1 MDVAKTWW
9 LSCFLI
15 CSGVKG
21 VQVFPSTQC
30 VSNIVRNEETGCLH
44 KRFTK
49 LYKKNETKETEKDKF
64 THIRHQ
70 ILQENLKF
78 LQYFVWDNTRLL
90 KRLLL
95 EHWELKEDTFWF
107 SCSCED
113 ENSDTFL
120 KTC

>member
-1 MDVAKTWW
+1 MTKEKEGKKNTNKNVKNTEKQMDVAKTWW

-44 KRFTK
+44 KRFIK

-95 EHWELKEDTFWF
+95 EH
-107 SCSCED
+107 
-113 ENSDTFL
+113 
-120 KTC
+120 